1 MSMTNPGDEK
11 KRLLKT
17 LPKLSSYKVSPPESK
32 HVRLIRL
39 YFLVSLSSL
48 CHFPHCRGCSLLEP
62 WRCVCRDQGKG
73 WCCQKICGDLSSSSG
88 KTLINL
94 ATSHSLSP
102 RWPIAL
108 VAIRRASPGTSF
120 WSPAFLWYSPEGVN
134 KGVSWTYPSKII
146 DKENMAH
153 TYRMESRSYKLLY
166 YHLYIYTQVSHT
178 HYIYIDTYICLFNI
192 YVYIYIWY
200 NNN

>member
-1 MSMTNPGDEK
+1 MHSYMDSIPGDMSMTNPGDEK

-48 CHFPHCRGCSLLEP
+48 SRLFPIGAVEM
-62 WRCVCRDQGKG
+62 CVSRSRKG

-134 KGVSWTYPSKII
+134 KGVS
-146 DKENMAH
+146 
-153 TYRMESRSYKLLY
+153 
-166 YHLYIYTQVSHT
+166 
-178 HYIYIDTYICLFNI
+178 
-192 YVYIYIWY
+192 
-200 NNN
+200 